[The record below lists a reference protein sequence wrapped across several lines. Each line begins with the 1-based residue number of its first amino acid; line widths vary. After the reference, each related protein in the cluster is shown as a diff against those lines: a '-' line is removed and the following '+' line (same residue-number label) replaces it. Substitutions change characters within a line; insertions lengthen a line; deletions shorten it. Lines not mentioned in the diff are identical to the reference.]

1 MWNFIRWNAFPGGA
15 GSTVFPAN
23 PEGSAVLV
31 WQHLLL
37 KWILGAEIACSLWE
51 PLHSTFVM
59 TKSPPKLLLKHLKVP
74 SFIGLVLQLLYH
86 LCDSHLNS
94 FPCFQIHTFGP
105 PNQTQLFC
113 CGLGVA
119 PHWGRITSPS
129 LTWYLPSHTL
139 RGHTCPLS
147 CSFALRAH
155 VEAVISADFFS
166 LAQGHVFPRQNLP
179 SYSCNL
185 PSRFPDVSPCIWL
198 Y

>member
-1 MWNFIRWNAFPGGA
+1 MNS
-15 GSTVFPAN
+15 GSRNCLLPLKTTSFNICNDQVSSQTP
-23 PEGSAVLV
+23 PEAPECT
-31 WQHLLL
+31 
-37 KWILGAEIACSLWE
+37 K
-51 PLHSTFVM
+51 LHRSS
-59 TKSPPKLLLKHLKVP
+59 SP
-74 SFIGLVLQLLYH
+74 IGLVLHLLYH

-94 FPCFQIHTFGP
+94 LPCFHIYKWTSQ
-105 PNQTQLFC
+105 QTLFC
-113 CGLGVA
+113 CCDLRVA
-119 PHWGRITSPS
+119 PHWGRITSPA

-155 VEAVISADFFS
+155 VEAVISTDFFS
-166 LAQGHVFPRQNLP
+166 LTQGHVFPRQNLP